1 MVTATQMQEHF
12 EIYLQTLISQAL
24 DPNFLEEIFL
34 EQGLFQPTKFL
45 KKFNYLTNFLLKF
58 PDDYFLSKVKL
69 IDEYTE
75 SRKNC
80 ILISTNWSKVLTFS
94 LCTWPLLE
102 TVQNVH
108 VNLVNCMVC
117 NQPEVRNQI
126 KLSGR
131 PYNPMTL
138 QEVTPD
144 ERIPYI
150 KVQKFNYFFYFLF
163 N

>member
-1 MVTATQMQEHF
+1 MGVAEQMQEQF
-12 EIYLQTLISQAL
+12 EVYLQTLISQAL
-24 DPNFLEEIFL
+24 DPNFLQEIIL
-34 EQGLFQPTKFL
+34 EQGLFEQKIFNFYLFKTKFY
-45 KKFNYLTNFLLKF
+45 KFS
-58 PDDYFLSKVKL
+58 DDYFLSKVKL

-80 ILISTNWSKVLTFS
+80 ILVSTNWTKVLTFS

-102 TVQNVH
+102 TIVNVH
-108 VNLVNCMVC
+108 VNQLNCMVC
-117 NQPEVRNQI
+117 NQSEVRNQI

-150 KVQKFNYFFYFLF
+150 KVKVFLSIF
-163 N
+163 

>member
-1 MVTATQMQEHF
+1 MGAAVQMQEHF

-34 EQGLFQPTKFL
+34 EQGLFKTK
-45 KKFNYLTNFLLKF
+45 NFFICFIFKNF
-58 PDDYFLSKVKL
+58 IFSDDYFLSKVKL

-80 ILISTNWSKVLTFS
+80 ILVSTNWTKVLTFS

-102 TVQNVH
+102 TIVNVH
-108 VNLVNCMVC
+108 VNQINCMVC
-117 NQPEVRNQI
+117 NQSEVRNQI

-150 KVQKFNYFFYFLF
+150 KVKQI
-163 N
+163 

>member
-1 MVTATQMQEHF
+1 MGAAVQMQEHF

-34 EQGLFQPTKFL
+34 EQGLFKTK
-45 KKFNYLTNFLLKF
+45 KKILHLFIFKYFIF
-58 PDDYFLSKVKL
+58 SDDYFLSKVKL

-80 ILISTNWSKVLTFS
+80 ILVSTNWTKVLTFS

-102 TVQNVH
+102 TIVNVH
-108 VNLVNCMVC
+108 VNQINCMVC
-117 NQPEVRNQI
+117 NQSEVRNQI

-150 KVQKFNYFFYFLF
+150 KVKQI
-163 N
+163 